1 MELLAATGL
10 TLASFKVLRKYD
22 LSVLGSYR
30 KLIGH
35 VKDLKWKLV
44 NETPPPTTSL
54 GETKSNISLNL
65 EFSLNSSCYATTA
78 LREILLL

>member
-22 LSVLGSYR
+22 LSVLGSYH

-44 NETPPPTTSL
+44 NETPPPTTFL
-54 GETKSNISLNL
+54 GETKSNISLDL
-65 EFSLNSSCYATTA
+65 EFSLNPSCYATTA